1 MTLPLTFL
9 AWESACEQYS
19 RTFSPCVSFHPAKE
33 EAFHTRQIL
42 WFLSFMLLLH
52 VCSSKKAAIGNKIH
66 SQWEQRMERM
76 ETTRFHSFTWGGG
89 HSSAR
94 CGSSEKKNAGVLGLS
109 CHTHTLSPSLA
120 AGELHAIC
128 RNSLTSTA
136 RFSRNLHAKGS
147 ITTKARL

>member
-94 CGSSEKKNAGVLGLS
+94 SWQLRKEKCRSPGSELPYPHLVTFPGCRRTS
-109 CHTHTLSPSLA
+109 CYLQEFVDFH
-120 AGELHAIC
+120 GQVQ
-128 RNSLTSTA
+128 
-136 RFSRNLHAKGS
+136 
-147 ITTKARL
+147 